1 MTLRRYLLRR
11 LGLAVVTLI
20 GVIIAVFFM
29 TRILPGD
36 PVSVKAGAYATD
48 EVRAAITKELGLDKP
63 LPQQLVSYLGNIL
76 QGDLGNSTRSGQ
88 PVRQDLLSR
97 LPATVELALASLF
110 LAAAVGVPLGIWAA
124 LRQHTRVDRI
134 VQQWTILAAAVPL
147 FWFGLV
153 LIYLF
158 YHVWQ
163 IAPPPVGRLDTAI
176 PPPPA
181 ITGMYTVDA
190 LLAGDWTAF
199 RNALAHL
206 ALPVLALG
214 IATMSPFIKVSRSAM
229 IDVLSSDY
237 ILAAKSLGF
246 SERELV
252 WHDALKNAL
261 IPLLT
266 VTGIVLG
273 YLLAGNVLVET
284 IFAWPGIGFYAWN
297 ALTGSDYDAIQ
308 GFVLTIAVIYV
319 FLNLAIDVAYG
330 FIDPRIRL
338 GSRG

>member
-11 LGLAVVTLI
+11 LGLAVVTLF
-20 GVIIAVFFM
+20 GVIVAVFFI

-63 LPQQLVSYLGNIL
+63 LPQQLASYLGNIL
-76 QGDLGNSTRSGQ
+76 QGNLGTSTRSGQ

-97 LPATVELALASLF
+97 LPATIELALASLL
-110 LAAAVGVPLGIWAA
+110 LAALVGIPLGIWAA
-124 LRQHTRVDRI
+124 LRQHSRVDRLI
-134 VQQWTILAAAVPL
+134 QQWTILAAAVPL

-153 LIYLF
+153 LIFVF
-158 YHVWQ
+158 YHLWHV
-163 IAPPPVGRLDTAI
+163 APPPVGRLDTAI
-176 PPPPA
+176 SPPRT
-181 ITGMYTVDA
+181 ITGLFTVDA
-190 LLAGDWTAF
+190 LLTGNWPALG
-199 RNALAHL
+199 NALAHL

-214 IATMSPFIKVSRSAM
+214 IATMSPFIKVARSAM
-229 IDVLSSDY
+229 IDVLGSDY

-261 IPLLT
+261 IGLLT

-308 GFVLTIAVIYV
+308 GFVLTIAIIYV

-338 GSRG
+338 G

>member
-1 MTLRRYLLRR
+1 MTLRWYLLRR

-20 GVIIAVFFM
+20 GVIFTVFFM
-29 TRILPGD
+29 TRVLPGD

-48 EVRAAITKELGLDKP
+48 DVRAAITKELGLDKP
-63 LPQQLVSYLGNIL
+63 VPVQLVTYLGNIL
-76 QGDLGNSTRSGQ
+76 QGDLGTSTRSGQ

-97 LPATVELALASLF
+97 LPATVELALASLL
-110 LAAAVGVPLGIWAA
+110 LAGLVGIPLGVWAAV
-124 LRQHTRVDRI
+124 RQHSRVDTLI
-134 VQQWTILAAAVPL
+134 QQWTILAAAVPL

-153 LIYLF
+153 LIYFF
-158 YHVWQ
+158 YHVWH
-163 IAPPPVGRLDTAI
+163 IAPPPVGRLDLAI
-176 PPPPA
+176 PPPRT

-190 LLAGDWTAF
+190 VLTGDWIAL

-229 IDVLSSDY
+229 IDVLASDY

-246 SERELV
+246 SERELI

-261 IPLLT
+261 IALLT

-308 GFVLTIAVIYV
+308 GFVLTIAIIYV
-319 FLNLAIDVAYG
+319 FLNLAIDVAYSV
-330 FIDPRIRL
+330 IDPRIRL
-338 GSRG
+338 R

>member
-229 IDVLSSDY
+229 IDVLGSDY
-237 ILAAKSLGF
+237 VLAAKSLGF